1 MNWNFDNSYSR
12 LSDAFKE
19 HIKPVAVKNPELVII
34 NESLAKE
41 LDLDLTKINKDKLSS
56 LQEILFLRVV
66 IQSLR
71 HMRVINLDTL
81 QCLVM
86 VEQY

>member
-1 MNWNFDNSYSR
+1 MENNINWNFDNSYSR

-19 HIKPVAVKNPELVII
+19 HIKPVAVKYPELVII

-41 LDLDLTKINKDKLSS
+41 LDLDLTKINKDSYHLY

-66 IQSLR
+66 IQLLR

-81 QCLVM
+81 QC
-86 VEQY
+86 